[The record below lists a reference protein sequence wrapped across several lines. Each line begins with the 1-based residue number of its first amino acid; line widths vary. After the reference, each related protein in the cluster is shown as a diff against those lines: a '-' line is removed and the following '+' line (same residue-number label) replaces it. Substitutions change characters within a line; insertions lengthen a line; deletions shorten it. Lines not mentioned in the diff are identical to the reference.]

1 MNRRQFLAASA
12 ALLAAPAAQAAPVGP
27 RPVPLPG
34 TTPDRLARFM
44 GPIFRLNVNDV
55 QIAYRD
61 FGEGP
66 SLLFLTERST
76 SMSWWQAEL
85 MQSLAR
91 ARRVIT
97 MDYRGVG
104 YSTDNLATEMTVAT
118 LASDAAGL
126 LWGLGIPSAS
136 VVGWGLGACVGLT
149 LALNEPRRLE
159 RLVLSAGDPGG
170 SHSQAPIPEIESLL
184 SDPKTQAEQLMA
196 VMFSPSAREAK
207 QAFLASLEAMPAERT
222 PETTAARQAHAVR
235 LWRAD
240 DRTHERLSSLRL
252 PVLVHYGTRD
262 VITPPANG
270 EWLARHIPEAR
281 REAVESGSHACLFE
295 QWPSFAELLESFL
308 GSVR

>member
-12 ALLAAPAAQAAPVGP
+12 ALLTAPAAHAAPVGP

-34 TTPDRLARFM
+34 TTPGRLARFM
-44 GPIFRLNVNDV
+44 GPISRLNVNDV

-66 SLLFLTERST
+66 PLLLLTERST
-76 SMSWWQAEL
+76 SMSWW
-85 MQSLAR
+85 LADLLQR
-91 ARRVIT
+91 LALRYRILT

-104 YSTDNLATEMTVAT
+104 YSTDNLALELTIPT

-126 LWGLGIPSAS
+126 LWGLGLSSAS
-136 VVGWGLGACVGLT
+136 VVGWGLGACVGLM
-149 LALNEPRRLE
+149 LALNEPRRVK

-170 SHSQAPIPEIESLL
+170 SHSQAPIPEIETLL
-184 SDPKTQAEQLMA
+184 ADPSSQAEQLMA

-207 QAFLASLEAMPAERT
+207 QTFLASLQAMPSERT
-222 PETTAARQAHAVR
+222 PETTAARQAHAVQA
-235 LWRAD
+235 WRAD

-262 VITPPANG
+262 VVTPPANG

-281 REAVESGSHACLFE
+281 RDAVEDGSHACLFE
-295 QWPSFAELLESFL
+295 QWPSFAETLEGFL
-308 GSVR
+308 R